1 MFRPAAIA
9 IILALA
15 GLSGSR
21 ASSQTPPGGVYFTIA
36 PCRLIDTRNT
46 SRMTNGT
53 PLTVQATGQ
62 CGIPAGASAIAF
74 DPVAINPSGDGFFQ
88 FYPGAT
94 PPISS
99 AINFKTGKNRAS
111 SAIVQL
117 DAAGALT
124 ARAIVAGGGSVD
136 LVMDVFGYSFVPPMA
151 VDDTYSTPKDTVLN
165 EPAPGVLSN
174 DTGNQNQAVPF
185 SGPTAHG
192 TVALLADGSFTYTP
206 AAGYLGPDSFPYT
219 VQNPAGSANATA
231 SISVTC
237 AGVSVGPATLPGGIV
252 GTPYSQSVV
261 ASGGSAPYLYTV
273 ATGALPT
280 NLSLD
285 GASGLISGTPTT
297 PGTFNFSVMAA
308 DSQGCFGTSP
318 TYSVQIC
325 AAIAVSPASL
335 PDATINVPYP
345 TQTVSGSGG
354 TGPYTFT
361 VSAGAL
367 PSGLSLDQTTG
378 DITGTADTL
387 GSSTFT
393 IRATSG
399 DGCFGERQYTVRTCV
414 AQNLTPPPGALAD
427 AALGSP
433 YSSSV
438 TASGGAGPYSYAI
451 TSGVLPPPLAI
462 NPGTGAITGTPNTL
476 GNFSFTV
483 TATDGATGCSIGG
496 GYSIRVCSTITLT
509 APPLP
514 GGTVGTPYSQ
524 SVVASGGAGPYTYT
538 VTAGSLPT
546 NLNLDANTGA
556 ITGTPT
562 AANTFGFTITA
573 TDANGCTGSQAYS
586 IKICPVITVHPPAS
600 VCATVGGA
608 YNQTVTATGGTGP
621 YTFAVTSGSLPP
633 TLGLASSGA
642 LSGTTTTAGNFAFTV
657 TATDANGCTGSLAIT
672 IPVLSSLSPAGP
684 ALPDTTY
691 GSAYNQSITASGGSG
706 LTYSVTAGS
715 LPGWLSLNP
724 STGALTGTASGA
736 DGAGNYSFTITATD
750 PGSGCSTSRPYTF
763 TSRPVVVADSL
774 AFGVGN
780 TEYYSGGFSPTP
792 STPFVS
798 TATNILTND
807 LAPAGFTTATIVTQP
822 SNGTVTLNSNGSFR
836 FTPAAGA
843 GSAVSFT
850 YKITANGVDSASTAT
865 VTIPLTTR
873 VWYINAA
880 VANGIG
886 TSNSP
891 FNALHNAEAPSA
903 PGEYIFI
910 HSGGTLPPSDGIA
923 LQANQVLWGQGTTLD
938 VGNLTIPATSKPTL
952 TGTVTLNSGVTVSSL
967 DIATNPGSQTGIND
981 PAGAINGVTIKNGVT
996 VATTTG
1002 VAVLLSDVDSTAGG
1016 APNFGINLV
1025 SVSANGAANGI
1036 SLTNVNTASGS
1047 FTVSGNSGGFCGGL
1061 VTVFS
1066 PGTPNGVTAPNTA
1079 DCTGGTIQ
1087 ATTGAGVL
1095 LANAANVSLTRMYIH
1110 DSGSDEINAT
1120 ALNGFTL
1127 DHSYVTDASGGAG
1140 DRGIEIGDFT
1150 TGTAVN
1156 GTINIT
1162 NSTIGPTPHDNV
1174 GIGIGS
1180 GTSTW
1185 NVTGTVFDGSQ
1196 LDSGFNF
1203 EIRNATVTSF
1213 NMNSC
1218 VARNQFADG
1227 VQIQPA
1233 AGVNATITSATI
1245 QSTTFQGNN
1254 LGLDLNQDGTSNV
1267 TYKVLSNTILNQA
1280 AESIRFFSSAAATGG
1295 TLNGRFV
1302 GNVIGNAGSFNS
1314 GGGAGIRINVN
1325 GGTDAT
1331 VLVDGNTIR
1340 QVPNGR
1346 GIEIISRN
1354 GTGGTDATVTNNF
1367 VNTDFTPT
1375 VQNGG
1380 LSLSNI
1386 FLQSNCVSVCNTLRS
1401 DVRGNTVPAVAPTG
1415 ELVNFQLVLI
1425 QSGASTN
1432 QLVDNAPASP
1442 DAASE
1447 LASHNTGNTG
1457 VGGTVTL
1464 IPGPINTPP

>member
-1 MFRPAAIA
+1 
-9 IILALA
+9 
-15 GLSGSR
+15 
-21 ASSQTPPGGVYFTIA
+21 
-36 PCRLIDTRNT
+36 
-46 SRMTNGT
+46 
-53 PLTVQATGQ
+53 
-62 CGIPAGASAIAF
+62 
-74 DPVAINPSGDGFFQ
+74 
-88 FYPGAT
+88 
-94 PPISS
+94 
-99 AINFKTGKNRAS
+99 
-111 SAIVQL
+111 
-117 DAAGALT
+117 
-124 ARAIVAGGGSVD
+124 
-136 LVMDVFGYSFVPPMA
+136 
-151 VDDTYSTPKDTVLN
+151 
-165 EPAPGVLSN
+165 
-174 DTGNQNQAVPF
+174 
-185 SGPTAHG
+185 
-192 TVALLADGSFTYTP
+192 
-206 AAGYLGPDSFPYT
+206 
-219 VQNPAGSANATA
+219 
-231 SISVTC
+231 
-237 AGVSVGPATLPGGIV
+237 
-252 GTPYSQSVV
+252 
-261 ASGGSAPYLYTV
+261 
-273 ATGALPT
+273 
-280 NLSLD
+280 
-285 GASGLISGTPTT
+285 
-297 PGTFNFSVMAA
+297 
-308 DSQGCFGTSP
+308 
-318 TYSVQIC
+318 
-325 AAIAVSPASL
+325 
-335 PDATINVPYP
+335 
-345 TQTVSGSGG
+345 
-354 TGPYTFT
+354 
-361 VSAGAL
+361 
-367 PSGLSLDQTTG
+367 
-378 DITGTADTL
+378 
-387 GSSTFT
+387 
-393 IRATSG
+393 
-399 DGCFGERQYTVRTCV
+399 
-414 AQNLTPPPGALAD
+414 
-427 AALGSP
+427 
-433 YSSSV
+433 
-438 TASGGAGPYSYAI
+438 
-451 TSGVLPPPLAI
+451 
-462 NPGTGAITGTPNTL
+462 
-476 GNFSFTV
+476 
-483 TATDGATGCSIGG
+483 
-496 GYSIRVCSTITLT
+496 
-509 APPLP
+509 
-514 GGTVGTPYSQ
+514 
-524 SVVASGGAGPYTYT
+524 
-538 VTAGSLPT
+538 
-546 NLNLDANTGA
+546 
-556 ITGTPT
+556 
-562 AANTFGFTITA
+562 
-573 TDANGCTGSQAYS
+573 
-586 IKICPVITVHPPAS
+586 
-600 VCATVGGA
+600 VGGA

-621 YTFAVTSGSLPP
+621 YTFTVTSGSLPP
-633 TLGLASSGA
+633 TLGLGSGGG

-657 TATDANGCTGSLAIT
+657 TATDVNGCTGSLAIT

-691 GSAYNQSITASGGSG
+691 GSAYSQSITASGGSG
-706 LTYSVTAGS
+706 LAYSVTAGS

-736 DGAGNYSFTITATD
+736 DGAGSYSFTVTATD

-807 LAPAGFTTATIVTQP
+807 LTPAGFTTATIVTQP

-843 GSAVSFT
+843 GGSVSFT

-865 VTIPLTTR
+865 VTIPLTTK

-880 VANGIG
+880 GANGIG

-891 FNALHNAEAPSA
+891 FNAVHNAQAPSA

-910 HSGGTLPPSDGIA
+910 HSGGTLPPSDAIA
-923 LQANQVLWGQGTTLD
+923 LQANQVLWGQGSQLD

-967 DIATNPGSQTGIND
+967 DVATNPGSQTGIDD

-996 VATTTG
+996 VTTTTG

-1036 SLTNVNTASGS
+1036 SLTNVNNATGS

-1095 LANAANVSLTRMYIH
+1095 LAGASNVSLTRMYIH
-1110 DSGSDEINAT
+1110 DSGSDEINANG
-1120 ALNGFTL
+1120 LNGFTL
-1127 DHSYVTDASGGAG
+1127 DHSYITDASGGAG

-1180 GTSTW
+1180 GTSSW
-1185 NVTGTVFDGSQ
+1185 NVTGSVFDGSQ

-1213 NMNSC
+1213 NMNGC
-1218 VARNQFADG
+1218 VLRNQFADG
-1227 VQIQPA
+1227 MQMQPA
-1233 AGVNATITSATI
+1233 AGVNATIASATI

-1254 LGLDLNQDGTSNV
+1254 LGLGLSHDGTSNV
-1267 TYKVLSNTILNQA
+1267 TYKVLSNTFLNQV
-1280 AESIRFFSSAAATGG
+1280 AESIRFFSSAASAGG

-1314 GGGAGIRINVN
+1314 GGGTGIRINVN
-1325 GGTDAT
+1325 GGADAT

-1380 LSLSNI
+1380 LSLSNV

-1401 DVRGNTVPAVAPTG
+1401 DVRANTVPAAAPTG

-1432 QLVDNAPASP
+1432 QLVDNAPVSP